1 MIAETPR
8 LRIRELLVKD
18 AEFVLALVSD
28 PSFIENIGDK
38 GVTDLESARRFILEG
53 PWTRQ
58 EKPGHGQFVLELKRE
73 GVPIG
78 VCGLL
83 YRKLLDETD
92 IGFALLPRYWRC
104 GYAFEAASAL

>member
-1 MIAETPR
+1 
-8 LRIRELLVKD
+8 
-18 AEFVLALVSD
+18 
-28 PSFIENIGDK
+28 
-38 GVTDLESARRFILEG
+38 
-53 PWTRQ
+53 
-58 EKPGHGQFVLELKRE
+58 LELKRE

-104 GYAFEAASAL
+104 GYAFEAASALMDYGQSTLGITRIVGLTCEGNFASIKMLEKLGLRFERIVGMSDDDPGTALYS